1 MNFLIS
7 VVGILIEALFPIGI
21 FAMEIS
27 NVRNMSK
34 KEYEYEE
41 LFGEDIVDEYETIQR
56 TVNIFNT
63 VGVAILLV
71 FSAIYAIIFIK
82 NRMLILNGPIKVFIV
97 GLMFYLMS
105 IGDMV
110 LYELSLFKDIILPLK
125 TEELD
130 YLKQLVSNEYN
141 EEKYEELSEMIE
153 YARNEESSKG
163 YINWIKRRRALLFAA
178 NIFLTVAAIKFMT
191 IPNVSLITSLF

>member
-1 MNFLIS
+1 MKFLIS

-63 VGVAILLV
+63 VGVAIFLV
-71 FSAIYAIIFIK
+71 FGAIYAIIFIK
-82 NRMLILNGPIKVFIV
+82 NRMLILNGPMKVFIV

-125 TEELD
+125 TEELA

-141 EEKYEELSEMIE
+141 EELSEMIE
-153 YARNEESSKG
+153 YARNEESSKE

-178 NIFLTVAAIKFMT
+178 NILLTVAAIKFMT

>member
-63 VGVAILLV
+63 VGVAIFLV
-71 FSAIYAIIFIK
+71 FGAIYAIIFIK
-82 NRMLILNGPIKVFIV
+82 NRMLILNGPMKVFIV

-125 TEELD
+125 TEELA

-141 EEKYEELSEMIE
+141 EELSEMIE
-153 YARNEESSKG
+153 YARNEESSKE

-178 NIFLTVAAIKFMT
+178 NILLTVAAIKFMT